1 MIAGFQPY
9 LCLVNH
15 ILQDVG
21 PGQVRVSAVN
31 DRSVS
36 GPCVPPPPPPCV
48 TRWRVYPLLPAAAP
62 RPTQRLVLVTGP
74 RLALSAARVSLSILS
89 NKEFFTYDTWF
100 QTHFSPARKMLFKS
114 LICFLDFL
122 LKQALLQHI

>member
-1 MIAGFQPY
+1 MCATTTTTLRNTMAG
-9 LCLVNH
+9 V
-15 ILQDVG
+15 
-21 PGQVRVSAVN
+21 
-31 DRSVS
+31 
-36 GPCVPPPPPPCV
+36 
-48 TRWRVYPLLPAAAP
+48 PAAAP

-100 QTHFSPARKMLFKS
+100 QTHFSPARKMLFKP